1 MERKRF
7 DNITYKSKTKL
18 VMAALSLLICPG
30 DDIALIASQ
39 INTTIHP
46 DMPVAAMIQQEPKI
60 EVVFDAKNLKG

>member
-1 MERKRF
+1 MGEKDRGERKGPGF
-7 DNITYKSKTKL
+7 KKT
-18 VMAALSLLICPG
+18 AILSASLAICPG

-60 EVVFDAKNLKG
+60 EVVFDIKNLKV